1 MAASFRDKALAYC
14 RQELSELNEAEVELF
29 DEICEAAHGYLFDA
43 GVAEPKEPRRLARY
57 NLVAYALVL
66 DAWDRRDITMV
77 GAAIA
82 ENPALRQK
90 LNQLKQT
97 EPDHSAVSNLD
108 TATEGSGI
116 A

>member
-14 RQELSELNEAEVELF
+14 RQELSELNEAEIELF
-29 DEICEAAHGYLFDA
+29 DEICEAAHGYLSDA
-43 GVAEPKEPRRLARY
+43 GVSEPSEPRRRARY

-66 DAWDRRDITMV
+66 DAWDRRDLTMV
-77 GAAIA
+77 GAAVA

-97 EPDHSAVSNLD
+97 ETSYSAVSKLD
-108 TATEGSGI
+108 TAAEGSDK